1 MTKKFYTKG
10 YDLDYYFLIL
20 RDYLD
25 KHRFP
30 EAEDELFISSR
41 SEHAYDVF
49 VESRLSHDSWYMA
62 NEKAMATLF
71 EGFSLSPYDFI
82 SQLLQDEF
90 YDHISLEDESI
101 EFWTYTFLD
110 ELAEEFKGITLGN
123 KFLDTTE
130 GAVFK
135 LTIIGRMALYFEEN
149 GL

>member
-1 MTKKFYTKG
+1 MTKKFYKKG

-20 RDYLD
+20 RDYLN
-25 KHRFP
+25 KHRFS

-49 VESRLSHDSWYMA
+49 VESRLSHDTWYEA
-62 NEKAMATLF
+62 NEKAMSTLF
-71 EGFSLSPYDFI
+71 EGFEISPYDFI

-90 YDHISLEDESI
+90 YDNISLEDESI

-110 ELAEEFKGITLGN
+110 ELADEFKGVTLGN
-123 KFLDTTE
+123 KFFDTTE

-135 LTIIGRMALYFEEN
+135 LTIIGRVALYFEEN

>member
-1 MTKKFYTKG
+1 MTKKFNKKG

-20 RDYLD
+20 RDYLR

-30 EAEDELFISSR
+30 EADDELFISTR

-49 VESRLSHDSWYMA
+49 VESRLSRETWYEA
-62 NEKAMATLF
+62 NERAMAALF
-71 EGFSLSPYDFI
+71 DGFSISEYDFI
-82 SQLLQDEF
+82 SRLLQDEF

-101 EFWTYTFLD
+101 EFWTYTFME
-110 ELAEEFKGITLGN
+110 ELADEFKGVELSN
-123 KFLDTTE
+123 EFLDTTE

-135 LTIIGRMALYFEEN
+135 LTIIGRIALFFEEN